1 MTFNYLRVPGIPAVV
16 SPKKQFL
23 VYTAV
28 RNVYT
33 TSDAL
38 STKLQIRGP
47 ETGLLLG
54 IILSLLL
61 MADSWRA
68 ILLIILADWA
78 NSCGVQAPERRRV
91 VACAGESAPV
101 LPLENP
107 IYHISD

>member
-16 SPKKQFL
+16 SPTKQFL

-68 ILLIILADWA
+68 ILLIILLHRCWL
-78 NSCGVQAPERRRV
+78 R
-91 VACAGESAPV
+91 
-101 LPLENP
+101 
-107 IYHISD
+107 